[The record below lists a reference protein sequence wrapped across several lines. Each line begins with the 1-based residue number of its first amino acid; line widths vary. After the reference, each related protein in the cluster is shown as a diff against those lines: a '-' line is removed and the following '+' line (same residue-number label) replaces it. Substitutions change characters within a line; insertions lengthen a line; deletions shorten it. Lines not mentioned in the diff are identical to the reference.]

1 MRVNKEVLFFWVGII
16 WCDCLDNGVL
26 VLDRFFYG
34 LVWSNKLVLWVY
46 LIVIFMVLQM

>member
-26 VLDRFFYG
+26 VLDRFFMVWCGVINWFYG
-34 LVWSNKLVLWVY
+34 F
-46 LIVIFMVLQM
+46 I